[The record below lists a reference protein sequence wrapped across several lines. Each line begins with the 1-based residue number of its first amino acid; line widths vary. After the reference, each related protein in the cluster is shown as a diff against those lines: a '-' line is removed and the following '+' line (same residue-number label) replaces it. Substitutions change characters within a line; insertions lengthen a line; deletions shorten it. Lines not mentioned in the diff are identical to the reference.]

1 MRVNK
6 LKITQKEI
14 NYGRHIKF
22 VVSASLLALAECS
35 TWELGCQKAQAA
47 REEVLEVCSAQT
59 RAEGRNEE
67 EAVRCIPDFA
77 SLPSFLPQLRQNG
90 LETIF
95 PAAALINKLFIVRK
109 CLGQRLNV
117 IQS

>member
-1 MRVNK
+1 MRVNR

-14 NYGRHIKF
+14 HCGRHIKF
-22 VVSASLLALAECS
+22 VKSASLLALAECS

-77 SLPSFLPQLRQNG
+77 SLPSFLSCGRTVWKQSSQQLLSSTN
-90 LETIF
+90 
-95 PAAALINKLFIVRK
+95 
-109 CLGQRLNV
+109 CLL
-117 IQS
+117 